1 MEILIFF
8 ILASTQ
14 SFHYI
19 TRLKYYKLDN
29 GLNLSIN
36 DQPCIMLNIQIISL
50 CSLPFYILFIRQ
62 SLLWSIRM
70 RIKNNPLSIEAGTGD
85 RTVWRR
91 RTSDSSAM
99 NKNIIMDCANL
110 PPTVAWLWFVML
122 LLVCCSVDIFREWE
136 NCRLQCCCSGGA
148 VALCRQCNGPAV
160 QLGHKYQQLQ
170 SCIHRVNSKKIGKN
184 STKVVFLVNIF

>member
-70 RIKNNPLSIEAGTGD
+70 RIKNNPLSIEAGTGIGLYGGG
-85 RTVWRR
+85 TL
-91 RTSDSSAM
+91 DSSAM

-122 LLVCCSVDIFREWE
+122 LLVVWTSSGNGKTAGCNVVAVV
-136 NCRLQCCCSGGA
+136 LQWHYAANAMVQQFNLVTSTNSSSI
-148 VALCRQCNGPAV
+148 QC
-160 QLGHKYQQLQ
+160 
-170 SCIHRVNSKKIGKN
+170 CIHRVNR
-184 STKVVFLVNIF
+184 

>member
-122 LLVCCSVDIFREWE
+122 LLVVWTSSGNGKTAGCNVVAVL
-136 NCRLQCCCSGGA
+136 LQWHYAANAMVQQFNLVTSTNSSR
-148 VALCRQCNGPAV
+148 VA
-160 QLGHKYQQLQ
+160 
-170 SCIHRVNSKKIGKN
+170 
-184 STKVVFLVNIF
+184 STE

>member
-91 RTSDSSAM
+91 RDLDSSAM
-99 NKNIIMDCANL
+99 NIIMDCANL

-122 LLVCCSVDIFREWE
+122 LLVVWTS
-136 NCRLQCCCSGGA
+136 SGNGKTAGCNVVA
-148 VALCRQCNGPAV
+148 VVV
-160 QLGHKYQQLQ
+160 QWHYATNAMVQQFNLVT
-170 SCIHRVNSKKIGKN
+170 STNSSRVA
-184 STKVVFLVNIF
+184 STE

>member
-50 CSLPFYILFIRQ
+50 CSLPFYIIFIRQ

-91 RTSDSSAM
+91 RTSDSTAM

-110 PPTVAWLWFVML
+110 PPTVAWLWLVML
-122 LLVCCSVDIFREWE
+122 LLVVWTS
-136 NCRLQCCCSGGA
+136 SGNGKTAGCNVVA
-148 VALCRQCNGPAV
+148 VALCYAANAMV
-160 QLGHKYQQLQ
+160 QQFNSVTSTNSPTARELHPQ
-170 SCIHRVNSKKIGKN
+170 SK
-184 STKVVFLVNIF
+184 